1 MQCLDGWEGAIR
13 VQRGPCQGRDG
24 GCQAM
29 ECQVNANVAV
39 DGMQWY
45 RDGMRR
51 RGARDAKLLAMGC
64 HAMRMGCIV

>member
-1 MQCLDGWEGAIR
+1 
-13 VQRGPCQGRDG
+13 
-24 GCQAM
+24 M